1 MAGGPHASRP
11 QHAAGRRRLSTVQI
25 ALARSRIND
34 LRARIADISET
45 LSEALGAAQ
54 TRDDAAH
61 ARLQMSIRALQ
72 TVSTELKAVCDEQLN
87 DMTNALA
94 SKGI

>member
-1 MAGGPHASRP
+1 
-11 QHAAGRRRLSTVQI
+11 LSTVQI

-45 LSEALGAAQ
+45 LSESLGAAQ

-61 ARLQMSIRALQ
+61 ARLQRSIRALQ
-72 TVSTELKAVCDEQLN
+72 AVSAELKAVCDEQLN
-87 DMTNALA
+87 DMTNALI
-94 SKGI
+94 SKGV